1 MTLQDLLGNIVGL
14 FELAFGLCLLEILSF
29 LENQLRKLSDYM
41 SKEDKKKLCS
51 NVIHVRPWNEN
62 QVITKD

>member
-1 MTLQDLLGNIVGL
+1 MTFQDLLGNIVGL

-41 SKEDKKKLCS
+41 SKEDKRKS